1 MTKTKK
7 TNTIK
12 EKKEDNVKITKGL
25 HKGNR
30 AEDVEEEDLPEDVQ
44 EALGIK
50 KQSKAKIKEVDY
62 ISELEN
68 GFDDFGMEENT
79 SKNSFDEEFDS
90 DID

>member
-1 MTKTKK
+1 MTKNIKTK
-7 TNTIK
+7 TIK
-12 EKKEDNVKITKGL
+12 EKKEDKVKIAKNL
-25 HKGNR
+25 HKGNHS
-30 AEDVEEEDLPEDVQ
+30 EDVEEEDLPEDVQ

-50 KQSKAKIKEVDY
+50 KQAKAKIKEVDY

-79 SKNSFDEEFDS
+79 SKNNFDEEFDS